1 MAVAT
6 WVIKMLKFPLA
17 PKRNSMTKT
26 EIQGLIMGSRETE
39 VGCRKGSRVR
49 SGKREVGRPET
60 GDGRREPEVGSP
72 VSDVRRL
79 ETEESVG

>member
-1 MAVAT
+1 M
-6 WVIKMLKFPLA
+6 
-17 PKRNSMTKT
+17 S
-26 EIQGLIMGSRETE
+26 EGIQGKKREAGSR
-39 VGCRKGSRVR
+39 
-49 SGKREVGRPET
+49 ET